1 MSRFCY
7 FNGPVEEE
15 SDLVQ
20 VLTQRLWAGP
30 EEQTLRGIQG
40 AGVYQG
46 SCMAGGPPGA
56 PRGPTSC
63 PLPPR
68 ARWPCW
74 GWGRGGTWAVGAW
87 TRACRL
93 LGLTSV
99 RSVAATV
106 SRRFSRL
113 SLRRRAGLRPEVPL
127 PALWALLERRL
138 LSGFWIVS

>member
-1 MSRFCY
+1 MYLILLDFVILM
-7 FNGPVEEE
+7 GPVKEE

-20 VLTQRLWAGP
+20 VLTLRPWAGP

-46 SCMAGGPPGA
+46 FCSTAGGPSGA

-74 GWGRGGTWAVGAW
+74 GRG
-87 TRACRL
+87 
-93 LGLTSV
+93 
-99 RSVAATV
+99 
-106 SRRFSRL
+106 
-113 SLRRRAGLRPEVPL
+113 
-127 PALWALLERRL
+127 
-138 LSGFWIVS
+138 